1 MQVSAGSLL
10 PWIVCLPLLGA
21 IVNALIGWRLQRK
34 TVALIAVGSVG
45 TSFLLSLRAFYALAH
60 IRADGAMDPS
70 ISKTLYTWAVTG
82 MFQFDVAFYMD
93 PLSAVMLLI
102 VTGVGTLIH
111 IYSIGY
117 MSEEPSVARY
127 FAYLN
132 LFMFSMLCLI
142 LGKNL
147 LMLFVGWEGVGV
159 CSYLLIGF
167 WFSDDAKAQAGQKA
181 FIVNRIGDVGFIIG
195 MILVMYHAGGTTDY
209 EVLKWRFQDAPFGPF
224 FDPTTLNVACLLLF
238 IGACGK
244 SAQIPLYVWL
254 PDAMA
259 GPTPVSALIHAATMV
274 TAGVYMI
281 ARLSFMYT
289 LAPDAMYVVATVG
302 GLTAIFAA
310 LMALTQRDIKGV
322 LAYSTVSQ
330 LGYMVL
336 AVGVGA
342 YVAGVFHLMTHAF
355 FKALLFLGA
364 GSVIHGMSGKQDIME
379 MGGLKKKMPQT
390 RITFLIAC
398 LAIAGVP
405 PLSGFFSKDAILWE
419 VHSRKQLLTVPQQAR
434 AAWSDGQTMLLGGKQ
449 GVLLEYSGDDWQRID
464 MPFTDMRRGT
474 ASQKVMPGL
483 RDITVDDSGNGWAVS
498 EYATIYKRT
507 AGQWANVWQAEPK
520 LMSRHLNGVWA
531 ASESDVW
538 FVGERGLVVHFDGT
552 DYSVKD
558 AGTLATLHAVAGA
571 SANEVYLAGAGGT
584 IVTWDG
590 KAFSAVESTGT
601 ATVTGLAQHAG
612 TVWGTTAQGA
622 VIKVGKGG
630 FEKVAVAAE
639 VNLQSLVGL
648 SSAGDDLLIA
658 GAGVPTGESFVSPVV
673 VRKTGDAWALS
684 AGKSGKLQS
693 VGVAGGTIYAAAE
706 GQRVMTAV
714 GSGKLERTD
723 GLPSLPAHSWLWLLG
738 AITAGLTAF
747 YMFRLYFITFEG
759 ETRADAETWDNAHES
774 PWVMTFPLWVLAI
787 ASAVAGL
794 SGSALTEW
802 LSPVFAT
809 ADTRLVAVH
818 EHTMI
823 AYVPTLLG
831 FIGIAIA
838 YLWYRNGVG
847 AAPKALAK
855 AAPWAYRLSNNKF
868 YVDELYARM
877 VIGPYRFVAD
887 VLHRVVDVKIIDFG
901 ITGLTSMIVRAGG
914 SVLRLF
920 QNGDVQRY
928 AVGIVVGLAAVIWL
942 MGL

>member
-1 MQVSAGSLL
+1 
-10 PWIVCLPLLGA
+10 
-21 IVNALIGWRLQRK
+21 
-34 TVALIAVGSVG
+34 
-45 TSFLLSLRAFYALAH
+45 
-60 IRADGAMDPS
+60 
-70 ISKTLYTWAVTG
+70 
-82 MFQFDVAFYMD
+82 
-93 PLSAVMLLI
+93 
-102 VTGVGTLIH
+102 
-111 IYSIGY
+111 
-117 MSEEPSVARY
+117 
-127 FAYLN
+127 
-132 LFMFSMLCLI
+132 
-142 LGKNL
+142 
-147 LMLFVGWEGVGV
+147 
-159 CSYLLIGF
+159 
-167 WFSDDAKAQAGQKA
+167 
-181 FIVNRIGDVGFIIG
+181 
-195 MILVMYHAGGTTDY
+195 
-209 EVLKWRFQDAPFGPF
+209 
-224 FDPTTLNVACLLLF
+224 
-238 IGACGK
+238 
-244 SAQIPLYVWL
+244 
-254 PDAMA
+254 
-259 GPTPVSALIHAATMV
+259 
-274 TAGVYMI
+274 
-281 ARLSFMYT
+281 
-289 LAPDAMYVVATVG
+289 
-302 GLTAIFAA
+302 
-310 LMALTQRDIKGV
+310 
-322 LAYSTVSQ
+322 
-330 LGYMVL
+330 
-336 AVGVGA
+336 
-342 YVAGVFHLMTHAF
+342 
-355 FKALLFLGA
+355 
-364 GSVIHGMSGKQDIME
+364 
-379 MGGLKKKMPQT
+379 
-390 RITFLIAC
+390 
-398 LAIAGVP
+398 
-405 PLSGFFSKDAILWE
+405 
-419 VHSRKQLLTVPQQAR
+419 
-434 AAWSDGQTMLLGGKQ
+434 
-449 GVLLEYSGDDWQRID
+449 
-464 MPFTDMRRGT
+464 
-474 ASQKVMPGL
+474 
-483 RDITVDDSGNGWAVS
+483 
-498 EYATIYKRT
+498 
-507 AGQWANVWQAEPK
+507 
-520 LMSRHLNGVWA
+520 
-531 ASESDVW
+531 
-538 FVGERGLVVHFDGT
+538 VHFDGT
-552 DYSVKD
+552 DYSVND

-584 IVTWDG
+584 IVKWDG
-590 KAFSAVESTGT
+590 KAFAAIESTGT

-901 ITGLTSMIVRAGG
+901 ITGLTSMVVRAGG